1 MPVSRIALLTS
12 GGDAPGM
19 NTAIRAVARAA
30 LDRGVL
36 VYGVHEGYEG
46 LVRGG
51 SMIQLLDWNDVGG
64 ILQQGGTILGTA
76 RSEAFRQPAG
86 RLTAARNLVALGID
100 GLVVIGGDGSLSG
113 ADLFSREWASHLQA
127 LRAEGAPGADQAPN
141 DLPVIG
147 LPGSIDN
154 DLYGTD
160 MSIGVDTALRNIVQ
174 ALDALS
180 STASSHQRTFV
191 VETMGRNCGYLALY
205 SSLAGAGSWVLIPEQ
220 DLERRWAEKMGQA
233 LQAGNQAGRRH
244 AMVIVAEGAR
254 HNGLPIGTETLRQI
268 LTQRL
273 GVEARAT
280 VLGHVQRGGSP
291 STFDRILATRLGV
304 AAVDELVNGP
314 ADPPRMVGLRSN
326 RIATTPLTEVVSKSR
341 AVNELIEQG
350 EYETALKM
358 RGTSFREILDL
369 ASLLSQPN
377 PEQEP
382 SAAKPIAILTGGA
395 DAPGMNAAVRVA
407 VRLALNGGRR
417 VLGVHDGFQGLARG
431 RVEEMTWR
439 TVSNWSSLGG
449 TQLGAS
455 RYVPT
460 EDDWDKIA
468 QVVQRHDIGGLLVI
482 GGWAAYQAAFDMQ
495 AAAASHRAL
504 RIPLVCVPATIN
516 NNLPATD
523 FTIGSDSALNTI
535 AEAVDK
541 IKTSAFSRNRVFI
554 VEVMGRTCGYL
565 ALMSGIATG
574 AEIVYLPE
582 EGITL
587 ERLVEDSTLMKQGFA
602 RGKRRG
608 IVINCDGASRYLTT
622 DTILRVLEEDGG
634 DMFDTRSAIL
644 GHLQRGGAPSA
655 FDRIQGSRMAAH
667 AVRYLLESMA
677 AGHPEA
683 VCIGLR
689 DEGLQFTS
697 LADAMGE
704 MDVPNERPRVE
715 WWLSTRDIVRMLAQP
730 KPDVQPDAAPVPV
743 PSADGNGRALRSTG
757 QPVA

>member
-1 MPVSRIALLTS
+1 MTVSRIALLTS

-19 NTAIRAVARAA
+19 NTAIRAVTRAA
-30 LDRGVL
+30 LDHGVP

-51 SMIQLLDWNDVGG
+51 SMIQVLDWNDVGG

-76 RSEAFRQPAG
+76 RSEAFRKSEG
-86 RLTAARNLVALGID
+86 RLAAARHLVELGID

-113 ADLFSREWASHLQA
+113 ADLFSREWPSHLQT
-127 LRAEGAPGADQAPN
+127 LRAEGAPGADSAS
-141 DLPVIG
+141 DELAVIG

-180 STASSHQRTFV
+180 STAASHQRTFV

-254 HNGLPIGTETLRQI
+254 HNGLPIGIETLRQI
-268 LTQRL
+268 MTQRL

-280 VLGHVQRGGSP
+280 VLGHVQRGGAP

-304 AAVDELVNGP
+304 AAVDELVNGQ
-314 ADPPRMVGLRSN
+314 ADPPRMIGLRSN
-326 RIATTPLTEVVSKSR
+326 RVATTPLTEVVSKSR
-341 AVNELIEQG
+341 AVNEMIEQG
-350 EYETALKM
+350 EYDTALKM

-369 ASLLSQPN
+369 ASTLSQPN
-377 PEQEP
+377 PEHEP
-382 SAAKPIAILTGGA
+382 AAAKPIAIMTAGA
-395 DAPGMNAAVRVA
+395 DAPGMNAVVRVA
-407 VRLALNGGRR
+407 VRLALNAGKR
-417 VLGVHDGFQGLARG
+417 VLGVHDGFQGFVRG

-468 QVVQRHDIGGLLVI
+468 QVIQQHDIGGLLVI
-482 GGWAAYQAAFDMQ
+482 GGWTGYQAAFDMQ
-495 AAAASHRAL
+495 SVAASHRPL
-504 RIPLVCVPATIN
+504 RIPIVCVPATIN

-523 FTIGSDSALNTI
+523 FTIGSDTALNTI
-535 AEAVDK
+535 VEAVDK
-541 IKTSAFSRNRVFI
+541 IKTSAFARNRIFI
-554 VEVMGRTCGYL
+554 VEVMGRTCGFL

-582 EGITL
+582 EGISL
-587 ERLVEDSTLMKQGFA
+587 ERLMEDSTLMKQGFS

-608 IVINCDGASRYLTT
+608 IVINCDGASRFLTT
-622 DTILRVLEEDGG
+622 DTIQRLLEEDGG
-634 DMFDTRSAIL
+634 EMYEARAAIL
-644 GHLQRGGAPSA
+644 GHLQRGGAPSP
-655 FDRIQGSRMAAH
+655 FDRIQGSRMAAR
-667 AVRYLLESMA
+667 AVRHLLECMTDSR
-677 AGHPEA
+677 PEA

-697 LADAMGE
+697 LADAVSE
-704 MDVPNERPRVE
+704 MDIPNERPRVQ
-715 WWLSTRDIVRMLAQP
+715 WWLSGRDMVRMLAQP
-730 KPDVQPDAAPVPV
+730 KPDVHPVTGPIS
-743 PSADGNGRALRSTG
+743 PPTQDGNGRAFSPAIQTR
-757 QPVA
+757 P

>member
-1 MPVSRIALLTS
+1 MTVSRIALLTS

-19 NTAIRAVARAA
+19 NTAIRAVTRAA
-30 LDRGVL
+30 LDHGVL

-51 SMIQLLDWNDVGG
+51 TMIQLLDWNDVGG

-76 RSEAFRQPAG
+76 RSEAFRRPEG
-86 RLTAARNLVALGID
+86 RLAAARHLVELGID
-100 GLVVIGGDGSLSG
+100 GLIVIGGDGSLSG
-113 ADLFSREWASHLQA
+113 ADLFSREWPSHLQT
-127 LRAEGAPGADQAPN
+127 LRAEGAPGADTVSDELA
-141 DLPVIG
+141 VIG

-180 STASSHQRTFV
+180 STAASHQRTFI

-205 SSLAGAGSWVLIPEQ
+205 SALAGAGSWVLIPEQ

-304 AAVDELVNGP
+304 AAVDELVNGQ

-326 RIATTPLTEVVSKSR
+326 RVATTPLTEVVSKSR
-341 AVNELIEQG
+341 AVNEMIEQG
-350 EYETALKM
+350 EYDTALKM

-369 ASLLSQPN
+369 AGTLSQPN
-377 PEQEP
+377 PEHEP
-382 SAAKPIAILTGGA
+382 AAEKPIAILTGGA
-395 DAPGMNAAVRVA
+395 DAPGMNAVVRVA
-407 VRLALNGGRR
+407 VRLALNAGKR
-417 VLGVHDGFQGLARG
+417 VLGVHDGFQGLVRG

-468 QVVQRHDIGGLLVI
+468 QVIQQHDIGGLLVI
-482 GGWAAYQAAFDMQ
+482 GGWTAYQAAFDMQ
-495 AAAASHRAL
+495 SAAAAHRAL
-504 RIPLVCVPATIN
+504 RIPIVCVPATIN

-523 FTIGSDSALNTI
+523 FTIGSDTALNTI
-535 AEAVDK
+535 VEAVDK
-541 IKTSAFSRNRVFI
+541 IKTSAFARNRVFI
-554 VEVMGRTCGYL
+554 VEVMGRTCGFL

-582 EGITL
+582 EGVSL
-587 ERLVEDSTLMKQGFA
+587 ERLMDDSTRMKQGFA

-622 DTILRVLEEDGG
+622 DTILRALEEDGG
-634 DMFDTRSAIL
+634 EMYEARSAIL
-644 GHLQRGGAPSA
+644 GHLQRGGAPSP
-655 FDRIQGSRMAAH
+655 FDRIQGSRMAAR
-667 AVRYLLESMA
+667 AVRYLLQCMA
-677 AGHPEA
+677 DSRPEA

-697 LADAMGE
+697 LADAVRE
-704 MDVPNERPRVE
+704 MDIPNERPRAQ
-715 WWLSTRDIVRMLAQP
+715 WWLSGRDIVRMLAQP
-730 KPDVQPDAAPVPV
+730 KPDVHPTASPIPAPTL
-743 PSADGNGRALRSTG
+743 DGNGRAFSPATQTR
-757 QPVA
+757 P